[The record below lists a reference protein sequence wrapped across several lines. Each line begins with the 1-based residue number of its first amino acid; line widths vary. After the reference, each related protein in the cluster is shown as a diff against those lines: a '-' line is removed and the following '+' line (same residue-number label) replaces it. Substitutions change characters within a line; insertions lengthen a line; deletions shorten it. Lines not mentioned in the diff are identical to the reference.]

1 MALRDDVLS
10 EISAGRG
17 ESALHIAYRLLG
29 QSIPGSIGQKGFVE
43 GSDVKAKA
51 ESVQDALI
59 DLEAGNGQ
67 IKRTKTGIVAV

>member
-1 MALRDDVLS
+1 LALRDDVLS

-29 QSIPGSIGQKGFVE
+29 QSIPGNIRQREHIV